1 MWQVRSAGE
10 ELSGEELY
18 AEAELVARVAE
29 LYAEAELVTDNALYA
44 HAPQGGHSPSSQSNV
59 PQCDV
64 LYSLHGSIP
73 K

>member
-1 MWQVRSAGE
+1 MGDVWQVRSAGE

-18 AEAELVARVAE
+18 AEAELV
-29 LYAEAELVTDNALYA
+29 TDDALYA

-64 LYSLHGSIP
+64 LCSLHP
-73 K
+73 KISVVVLLQI